1 MSELVGRLN
10 HPDLQR
16 SLEKSR
22 FGLAIEAAPLLRG
35 ERACRCRP
43 VMAETDPEATL
54 QTIASQRLHFCAVI
68 MYALIRPSTAPLP
81 TL

>member
-22 FGLAIEAAPLLRG
+22 FGLAIEAQFLLKRREAHRRVK
-35 ERACRCRP
+35 ERMRLLDDVEDALRQGRSTVVTARP
-43 VMAETDPEATL
+43 V
-54 QTIASQRLHFCAVI
+54 RF
-68 MYALIRPSTAPLP
+68 
-81 TL
+81 